1 MKLHEQVEERIHSVT
16 ENYTNTALWNVDE
29 RFSHNILSIFDA
41 FLIFNLDNIPTDGT
55 PSKFS
60 VYGHSEAKVLS
71 NHYFV
76 YQNKNKNSFFEEYE
90 SFKRFVVN
98 EKQMSQFYKKLVTSS
113 TKIRIH
119 GIGTYTNLFIYKQ

>member
-90 SFKRFVVN
+90 SFKLDLLSMRNKWVSF
-98 EKQMSQFYKKLVTSS
+98 KKNLSLQALRYVS
-113 TKIRIH
+113 TA
-119 GIGTYTNLFIYKQ
+119 

>member
-16 ENYTNTALWNVDE
+16 ENYTNTVLWNVDE

-41 FLIFNLDNIPTDGT
+41 FLTFNLDNIPTDGT

-60 VYGHSEAKVLS
+60 VYGHSEVKVLS

-90 SFKRFVVN
+90 SFKFDLLSMRNKWVSF
-98 EKQMSQFYKKLVTSS
+98 KKNLSLQALRYVS
-113 TKIRIH
+113 TA
-119 GIGTYTNLFIYKQ
+119 